1 MKAVVG
7 LVAAAM
13 TLTAAWAQDP
23 KAVVKLGSLEI
34 SAPWSRATPQG
45 SKVTAGYLK
54 ITNTG
59 TTADRLLGGSS
70 SLAGRVE
77 VHQMGMDQGVMKMRA
92 LKQGVEIPPGASL
105 ELKPNSYH
113 LMLLDL
119 KQPLKKG
126 DRVETT
132 LKFENAG
139 SVNVDF
145 VVMGIGETPTGA
157 AAEPSGH
164 GASGHGS
171 H

>member
-7 LVAAAM
+7 LFAAALM
-13 TLTAAWAQDP
+13 LTPVWAQDSQ
-23 KAVVKLGSLEI
+23 AVVKLGSLQI
-34 SAPWSRATPQG
+34 SQPWSRATPQG
-45 SKVTAGYLK
+45 AKVAAGYLK

-59 TTADRLLGGSS
+59 ATPDRLVGGVS

-77 VHQMGMDQGVMKMRA
+77 VHEMAMDQGVMKMRA
-92 LKQGVEIPPGASL
+92 LKQGVEIPPGGSI
-105 ELKPNSYH
+105 ELKPASYH
-113 LMLLDL
+113 LMLQDL

-126 DRVETT
+126 DRVEAT
-132 LKFENAG
+132 LKFEHAG

-145 VVMGIGETPTGA
+145 VVMGIGETPPGV
-157 AAEPSGH
+157 AAERSGH

>member
-7 LVAAAM
+7 LFAAALM
-13 TLTAAWAQDP
+13 LTPAWAQDP
-23 KAVVKLGSLEI
+23 KADVKLGSLQI
-34 SAPWSRATPQG
+34 SQPWSRATPQG
-45 SKVTAGYLK
+45 SKVAAGYLK

-59 TTADRLLGGSS
+59 TTPDRLLGGVS

-77 VHQMGMDQGVMKMRA
+77 VHEMAMDQGVMKMRA
-92 LKQGVEIPPGASL
+92 LKQGVEIAPGASL
-105 ELKPNSYH
+105 ELKPGSYH
-113 LMLLDL
+113 LMLQDL

-132 LKFENAG
+132 LKFEKAG
-139 SVNVDF
+139 SVNIDL
-145 VVMGIGETPTGA
+145 VVMGIGETPAGV

-164 GASGHGS
+164 GGSGHGS